1 MATAS
6 NFENYDFLPQR
17 HLWGV
22 ILKISLK
29 LSKAYSFQVMRGKNR
44 KLGFCVINCA
54 KSTLNLNKLKTI
66 ILTYFVGPRNQA
78 NHEWNFN
85 ELSGGE
91 TRPAEDIEG
100 VDKKK
105 LRTQILTLRRIKR
118 HAPPRPSLINHFL
131 ARESVSGGGGGDR
144 GWRSP

>member
-105 LRTQILTLRRIKR
+105 NSHTNSYPTEDQAACSPADFSDQSFFGPRIGR
-118 HAPPRPSLINHFL
+118 
-131 ARESVSGGGGGDR
+131 GGGDT

>member
-1 MATAS
+1 
-6 NFENYDFLPQR
+6 
-17 HLWGV
+17 
-22 ILKISLK
+22 
-29 LSKAYSFQVMRGKNR
+29 MRGKNR
-44 KLGFCVINCA
+44 KLGFFVINCA

-91 TRPAEDIEG
+91 TRPAKDIEG

-105 LRTQILTLRRIKR
+105 FAHKFLHYGGSSGML
-118 HAPPRPSLINHFL
+118 PRGLL
-131 ARESVSGGGGGDR
+131 
-144 GWRSP
+144 